1 MGGSCP
7 EGEYEDALVKRCL
20 PCHMVCHQSQI
31 NSKCNNYCVSARC
44 KALPGRF
51 YDMLLRK
58 CVTCHEVCGGHPPEC
73 SPHCQ
78 SLSSHERTTKL
89 PITSAPSRPVTTKK
103 LLIKLTS
110 HIPNSRGLEVST
122 ALDDSTVLLYS
133 LLAVCMVL
141 LLSSLSLALA
151 VFLRGARAKT
161 TKQGPKAANH
171 SQERVIQP
179 GQEVGLLSGQ
189 LERSSKDFVTNS
201 SRPTDREPL
210 EDSSPTETCVCVHCF
225 PDLTALGQGN
235 DRPLR
240 APYSFNQQAVP
251 LQTQIQN
258 GRPSC
263 TGESLRTTGLK
274 AQAEAAVG

>member
-1 MGGSCP
+1 MGSVADR
-7 EGEYEDALVKRCL
+7 DALTSCERSSVRVIKGLSIETMSSTALRWAA
-20 PCHMVCHQSQI
+20 
-31 NSKCNNYCVSARC
+31 VSRWVV
-44 KALPGRF
+44 PGSESTA
-51 YDMLLRK
+51 
-58 CVTCHEVCGGHPPEC
+58 VTCHLC
-73 SPHCQ
+73 SRKR
-78 SLSSHERTTKL
+78 SSMK
-89 PITSAPSRPVTTKK
+89 
-103 LLIKLTS
+103 
-110 HIPNSRGLEVST
+110 GLEVST

-201 SRPTDREPL
+201 SRPTDRDPL

-251 LQTQIQN
+251 LQAQIQN